1 MRKITLFA
9 MLLVGILAGRAQSAI
24 VGTYNGD
31 MNLTHL
37 TGAEATMEAQAV
49 TISEVDGKFNVT
61 FPSFAI
67 MTGTELGEFV
77 VEDVVVSDN
86 GDGTF
91 SLTKEPFT
99 ITPPPAPNG
108 MTTSYGQCTLMGT
121 VYDDSTAE
129 FIVEVKQNPA
139 MALTTAFFFGSSK
152 LPYVGEY
159 TGENILR
166 EFEEAT
172 GATVVMENFDSNEQM
187 YIKVANGEAYDI
199 LVPSDYMIERLKN
212 EGYLQK
218 LDHTLLNCFSELDE
232 DVFGIVAIS
241 DL

>member
-77 VEDVVVSDN
+77 VEDVAVVDN
-86 GDGTF
+86 GDGSF

-99 ITPPPAPNG
+99 ITPPAAPNG

-121 VYDDSTAE
+121 VYDDSTAD

-159 TGENILR
+159 TGEMNLTHLDGTTVEVGEKSVTVADVEDKINVTFPSFALVMGM
-166 EFEEAT
+166 ET
-172 GATVVMENFDSNEQM
+172 GEIT
-187 YIKVANGEAYDI
+187 I
-199 LVPSDYMIERLKN
+199 
-212 EGYLQK
+212 
-218 LDHTLLNCFSELDE
+218 E
-232 DVFGIVAIS
+232 DVAVTDNG
-241 DL
+241 DG